1 MRPIH
6 QTPFRE
12 RPEPREVPGPVAITV
27 RALRLGAVLAA
38 GVVAFL
44 LGARALFG
52 WSPPFDPGWLVLPA
66 FLLPA
71 AVTAVRLLIARRAQ
85 ARD

>member
-1 MRPIH
+1 VH

-12 RPEPREVPGPVAITV
+12 RPEIPEAPGPVAITV
-27 RALRLGAVLAA
+27 NALRLGAVLAA

-44 LGARALFG
+44 LGARAFFG

-66 FLLPA
+66 LLLPA
-71 AVTAVRLLIARRAQ
+71 AVTGFRLLMSGRARG
-85 ARD
+85 RD

>member
-1 MRPIH
+1 VQPVH

-12 RPEPREVPGPVAITV
+12 RPEPREVAGPVASTV
-27 RALRLGAVLAA
+27 RALQLGAVLAA

-44 LGARALFG
+44 LGARTLFG
-52 WSPPFDPGWLVLPA
+52 WRPPFDAGWLVLPA

-71 AVTAVRLLIARRAQ
+71 LVTGVRLLLAR
-85 ARD
+85 ARERD

>member
-1 MRPIH
+1 VRPIH
-6 QTPFRE
+6 QTPFRA

-44 LGARALFG
+44 LGARMLFG
-52 WSPPFDPGWLVLPA
+52 WTPRFDPGWLVLPA
-66 FLLPA
+66 LLLPA
-71 AVTAVRLLIARRAQ
+71 AVTGARLLVARRTRP
-85 ARD
+85 RD